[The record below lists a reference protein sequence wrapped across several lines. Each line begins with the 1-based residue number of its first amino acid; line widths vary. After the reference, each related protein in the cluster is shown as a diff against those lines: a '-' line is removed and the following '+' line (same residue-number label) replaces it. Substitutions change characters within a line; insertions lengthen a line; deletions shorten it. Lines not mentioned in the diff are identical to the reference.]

1 MWKNYSIVISIQTL
15 QTNAEV
21 GPTTTFHL
29 EFLQSTCN
37 VAMAN
42 TLIIE
47 AKDVNNNTVT
57 TYSGTI
63 NMTSSDTSSVL
74 ANNITMTLTNGIAA
88 RAVYFGIAGTLTVTL
103 TDVDNSALTAIA
115 TVTVNPIHFTISVT
129 PPISPRDNQ

>member
-1 MWKNYSIVISIQTL
+1 MKASKIFTVTLIALIVSIVISIQTL

-47 AKDVNNNTVT
+47 A
-57 TYSGTI
+57 
-63 NMTSSDTSSVL
+63 
-74 ANNITMTLTNGIAA
+74 
-88 RAVYFGIAGTLTVTL
+88 
-103 TDVDNSALTAIA
+103 
-115 TVTVNPIHFTISVT
+115 
-129 PPISPRDNQ
+129 